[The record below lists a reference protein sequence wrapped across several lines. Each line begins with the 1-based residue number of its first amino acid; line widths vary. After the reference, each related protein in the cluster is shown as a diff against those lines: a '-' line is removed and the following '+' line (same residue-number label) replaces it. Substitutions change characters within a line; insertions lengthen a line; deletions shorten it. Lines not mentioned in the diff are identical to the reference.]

1 MKFSIGCDHAGPNY
15 KKVITEYLEKNGHSV
30 INRGTDTEESVD
42 YPDHAHA
49 VAEDVENRKSEVG
62 ILICGSANGVSMTAN
77 KYKKVRA
84 ALCWSKEIAKL
95 AKQHNNANIICIPS
109 RFIKVEEAI
118 KIIESFILE
127 KFEGGRHERR
137 IKKINENLY

>member
-1 MKFSIGCDHAGPNY
+1 MKILIGNDHAGYSLKLSIIKN
-15 KKVITEYLEKNGHSV
+15 LEDKYEFFDKGSYS
-30 INRGTDTEESVD
+30 DESVD
-42 YPDHAHA
+42 YPDYASIIA
-49 VAEDVENRKSEVG
+49 KEIQSKKGDLG
-62 ILICGSANGVSMTAN
+62 ILICGTGNGVCMTAN
-77 KYKKVRA
+77 KFKGIRA
-84 ALCWSKEIAKL
+84 VICWNKEIAKL

>member
-1 MKFSIGCDHAGPNY
+1 MKILIGNDHAGYSLKLSIIKN
-15 KKVITEYLEKNGHSV
+15 LEDKYEFFDKGSYS
-30 INRGTDTEESVD
+30 DESVD
-42 YPDHAHA
+42 YPDYASIIA
-49 VAEDVENRKSEVG
+49 KEIQSEKGDLG
-62 ILICGSANGVSMTAN
+62 ILICGTGNGVCMTAN
-77 KYKKVRA
+77 KFKGIRA
-84 ALCWSKEIAKL
+84 VICWNKEIAKL

-118 KIIESFILE
+118 KIIETFILE

>member
-1 MKFSIGCDHAGPNY
+1 MKILIGNDHAGYSLKLCIIKN
-15 KKVITEYLEKNGHSV
+15 LEDKYEFFDKGSYS
-30 INRGTDTEESVD
+30 DESVD
-42 YPDHAHA
+42 YPDYASIIA
-49 VAEDVENRKSEVG
+49 KEIQSEKGDLG
-62 ILICGSANGVSMTAN
+62 ILICGTGNGVCMTAN
-77 KYKKVRA
+77 KFKGIRA
-84 ALCWSKEIAKL
+84 VICWNKEIAKL

-118 KIIESFILE
+118 KIIETFILE

>member
-1 MKFSIGCDHAGPNY
+1 MKILIGNDHAGYSLKLSIIKN
-15 KKVITEYLEKNGHSV
+15 LEDKYEFFDKGSYS
-30 INRGTDTEESVD
+30 DESVD
-42 YPDHAHA
+42 YPDYASIIA
-49 VAEDVENRKSEVG
+49 KEIQSEKGDLG
-62 ILICGSANGVSMTAN
+62 IIICGTGNGVCMTAN
-77 KYKKVRA
+77 KFKGIRA
-84 ALCWSKEIAKL
+84 VICWNEEIAKL

>member
-1 MKFSIGCDHAGPNY
+1 MKILIGNDHAGYSLKLSIIKN
-15 KKVITEYLEKNGHSV
+15 LEDKYEFFDKGSYSN
-30 INRGTDTEESVD
+30 ESVD
-42 YPDHAHA
+42 YPDYASIIA
-49 VAEDVENRKSEVG
+49 KEIQSEKGDLG
-62 ILICGSANGVSMTAN
+62 ILICGTGNGVCMTAN
-77 KYKKVRA
+77 KFKGIRA
-84 ALCWSKEIAKL
+84 VICWNEEIAKL
-95 AKQHNNANIICIPS
+95 AKKHNNANIICMPS

>member
-1 MKFSIGCDHAGPNY
+1 MKILIGNDHAGYSLKLSIIKN
-15 KKVITEYLEKNGHSV
+15 LEDKYEFFDKGSYS
-30 INRGTDTEESVD
+30 DESVD
-42 YPDHAHA
+42 YPDYASIIA
-49 VAEDVENRKSEVG
+49 KEIQSKKGDLG
-62 ILICGSANGVSMTAN
+62 IIICGTGNGVCMTAN
-77 KYKKVRA
+77 KFKGIRA
-84 ALCWSKEIAKL
+84 VICWNEEIAKL

-109 RFIKVEEAI
+109 RFIKVEEAM

>member
-1 MKFSIGCDHAGPNY
+1 MKILIGNDHAGYSLKLSIIKN
-15 KKVITEYLEKNGHSV
+15 LEDKYEFIDKGSYS
-30 INRGTDTEESVD
+30 DESVD
-42 YPDHAHA
+42 YPDYASIIA
-49 VAEDVENRKSEVG
+49 KEIQSEKGDLG
-62 ILICGSANGVSMTAN
+62 ILICGTGNGVCMTAN
-77 KYKKVRA
+77 KFKGIRA
-84 ALCWSKEIAKL
+84 VICWNKEIAKL

-118 KIIESFILE
+118 KIIESFVLE

>member
-1 MKFSIGCDHAGPNY
+1 MKILIGNDHAGYSLKLSIIKN
-15 KKVITEYLEKNGHSV
+15 LEDKYEFIDKGSYS
-30 INRGTDTEESVD
+30 DESVD
-42 YPDHAHA
+42 YPDYASIIA
-49 VAEDVENRKSEVG
+49 KEIQSEKGDLG
-62 ILICGSANGVSMTAN
+62 ILICGTGNGVCMTAN
-77 KYKKVRA
+77 KFKGIRA
-84 ALCWSKEIAKL
+84 VICWNKEIAKL

>member
-1 MKFSIGCDHAGPNY
+1 MKILIGNDHAGYSLKLSIIKN
-15 KKVITEYLEKNGHSV
+15 LEDKYEFFDKGSYS
-30 INRGTDTEESVD
+30 DESVD
-42 YPDHAHA
+42 YPDYASIIA
-49 VAEDVENRKSEVG
+49 KEIQSEKGDLG
-62 ILICGSANGVSMTAN
+62 ILICGTGNGVCMTAN
-77 KYKKVRA
+77 KFKGIRA
-84 ALCWSKEIAKL
+84 VICWNEEIAKL

-109 RFIKVEEAI
+109 RFIKVEEAV

>member
-1 MKFSIGCDHAGPNY
+1 MKILIGNDHAGYSLKLSIIKN
-15 KKVITEYLEKNGHSV
+15 LEDKYEFFDKGSYS
-30 INRGTDTEESVD
+30 DESVD
-42 YPDHAHA
+42 YPDYASIIA
-49 VAEDVENRKSEVG
+49 KEIQSEKGDLG
-62 ILICGSANGVSMTAN
+62 IIICGTGNGVCMTAN
-77 KYKKVRA
+77 KFKGIRA
-84 ALCWSKEIAKL
+84 AICWNEEIAKL

>member
-1 MKFSIGCDHAGPNY
+1 MKILIGNDHAGYSLKLSIIKN
-15 KKVITEYLEKNGHSV
+15 LEDKYDFFDKGSYS
-30 INRGTDTEESVD
+30 DESVD
-42 YPDHAHA
+42 YPDYASIIA
-49 VAEDVENRKSEVG
+49 KEIQSEKGDLG
-62 ILICGSANGVSMTAN
+62 ILICGTGNGVCMTAN
-77 KYKKVRA
+77 KYKGIRA
-84 ALCWSKEIAKL
+84 VICWNEEIAKL
-95 AKQHNNANIICIPS
+95 AKQHNNANIICMPS

>member
-1 MKFSIGCDHAGPNY
+1 MKILIGNDHAGYSLKLSIIKN
-15 KKVITEYLEKNGHSV
+15 LEDKYEFLDKGSYS
-30 INRGTDTEESVD
+30 GESVD
-42 YPDHAHA
+42 YPDYASIIA
-49 VAEDVENRKSEVG
+49 KEIQSEKGDLG
-62 ILICGSANGVSMTAN
+62 ILICGTGNGVCMTAN
-77 KYKKVRA
+77 KFKGIRA
-84 ALCWSKEIAKL
+84 VICWNKEIARL

-109 RFIKVEEAI
+109 RFIKVKEAI

>member
-1 MKFSIGCDHAGPNY
+1 MKILIGNDHAGYSLKLSIIKN
-15 KKVITEYLEKNGHSV
+15 LESKYEFFDKGSNS
-30 INRGTDTEESVD
+30 DESVD
-42 YPDHAHA
+42 YPDYASIIA
-49 VAEDVENRKSEVG
+49 KEIQSEKGDLG
-62 ILICGSANGVSMTAN
+62 ILICGTGNGVCMTAN
-77 KYKKVRA
+77 KFKGIRA
-84 ALCWSKEIAKL
+84 VICWNKEIAKL
-95 AKQHNNANIICIPS
+95 AKKHNNANIICIPS

>member
-1 MKFSIGCDHAGPNY
+1 MKILIGNDHAGYSLKLSIIKN
-15 KKVITEYLEKNGHSV
+15 LEDKYEFFD
-30 INRGTDTEESVD
+30 RGSYSNESVD
-42 YPDHAHA
+42 YPDYASIIA
-49 VAEDVENRKSEVG
+49 KEIQSEKGDLG
-62 ILICGSANGVSMTAN
+62 ILICGTGNGVCMTAN
-77 KYKKVRA
+77 KFKGIRA
-84 ALCWSKEIAKL
+84 VICWNEEIAKL
-95 AKQHNNANIICIPS
+95 AKKHNNANIICIPS

>member
-1 MKFSIGCDHAGPNY
+1 MKILIGNDHAGYSLKLSIIKN
-15 KKVITEYLEKNGHSV
+15 LEDKYEFFD
-30 INRGTDTEESVD
+30 RGSYSNESVD
-42 YPDHAHA
+42 YPDYASIIA
-49 VAEDVENRKSEVG
+49 KEIISEKGDLG
-62 ILICGSANGVSMTAN
+62 ILICGTGNGVCMTAN
-77 KYKKVRA
+77 KFKGIRA
-84 ALCWSKEIAKL
+84 VICWNEEIAKL

>member
-1 MKFSIGCDHAGPNY
+1 MKILIGNDHAGYSLKLSIIKN
-15 KKVITEYLEKNGHSV
+15 LEDKYEFFDKGSYS
-30 INRGTDTEESVD
+30 DKSVD
-42 YPDHAHA
+42 YPDYASIIA
-49 VAEDVENRKSEVG
+49 KEIQSEKGDLG
-62 ILICGSANGVSMTAN
+62 ILICGTGNGVCMAAN
-77 KYKKVRA
+77 KFKGIRA
-84 ALCWSKEIAKL
+84 VICWNKEIAKL

-118 KIIESFILE
+118 KIIESFALE

>member
-1 MKFSIGCDHAGPNY
+1 MKILIGNDHAGYSLKLSIIKN
-15 KKVITEYLEKNGHSV
+15 LEDKYEFFDKGSYS
-30 INRGTDTEESVD
+30 DESVD
-42 YPDHAHA
+42 YTDYASIIA
-49 VAEDVENRKSEVG
+49 KEIQSEKGDLG
-62 ILICGSANGVSMTAN
+62 IIICGTGNGVCMTAN
-77 KYKKVRA
+77 KFKGIRA
-84 ALCWSKEIAKL
+84 VICWNEEIAKL

-109 RFIKVEEAI
+109 RFIKVEEAM

>member
-1 MKFSIGCDHAGPNY
+1 MKILIGNDHAGYSLKLSIIKN
-15 KKVITEYLEKNGHSV
+15 LESKYEFFDKGSNS
-30 INRGTDTEESVD
+30 DESVD
-42 YPDHAHA
+42 YPDYASTIA
-49 VAEDVENRKSEVG
+49 KEIQSEKGDLG
-62 ILICGSANGVSMTAN
+62 ILICGTGNGVCMTAN
-77 KYKKVRA
+77 KFKGIRA
-84 ALCWSKEIAKL
+84 VICWNKEIAKL

-109 RFIKVEEAI
+109 RFIKTEEAI

>member
-1 MKFSIGCDHAGPNY
+1 MKILIGNDHAGY
-15 KKVITEYLEKNGHSV
+15 SLKLSIIKNLKNKYEFFDKGSYS
-30 INRGTDTEESVD
+30 DESVD
-42 YPDHAHA
+42 YPDYASIIA
-49 VAEDVENRKSEVG
+49 KEIQSEKGDLG
-62 ILICGSANGVSMTAN
+62 IIICGTGNGVCMTAN
-77 KYKKVRA
+77 KFKGIRA
-84 ALCWSKEIAKL
+84 VICWNEEIAKL

>member
-1 MKFSIGCDHAGPNY
+1 MKILIGNDHAGYSLKLSIIKN
-15 KKVITEYLEKNGHSV
+15 LEDKYEFFD
-30 INRGTDTEESVD
+30 RGSYSNESVD
-42 YPDHAHA
+42 YPDYASIIA
-49 VAEDVENRKSEVG
+49 KEIQSEKGDLG
-62 ILICGSANGVSMTAN
+62 ILICGTGNGVCMTAN
-77 KYKKVRA
+77 KFKGIRA
-84 ALCWSKEIAKL
+84 VICWNKEIAKL

-109 RFIKVEEAI
+109 RFIKVEEAM

>member
-1 MKFSIGCDHAGPNY
+1 MKILIGNDHAGYSLKLSIIKN
-15 KKVITEYLEKNGHSV
+15 LEDKYEFFDKGSYS
-30 INRGTDTEESVD
+30 DESVD
-42 YPDHAHA
+42 YPDYASIIA
-49 VAEDVENRKSEVG
+49 KEIQSEKGDLG
-62 ILICGSANGVSMTAN
+62 ILICGTGNGVCMTAN
-77 KYKKVRA
+77 KFKGIRA
-84 ALCWSKEIAKL
+84 VICWNEEIAKL

-109 RFIKVEEAI
+109 RFIKVEEAL

>member
-1 MKFSIGCDHAGPNY
+1 MKILIGNDHAGYSLKLSIIKN
-15 KKVITEYLEKNGHSV
+15 LEDKYEFFDKGSYS
-30 INRGTDTEESVD
+30 DESVD
-42 YPDHAHA
+42 YPDYASIIA
-49 VAEDVENRKSEVG
+49 KEIQSEKGDLG
-62 ILICGSANGVSMTAN
+62 ILICGTGNGVCMTAN
-77 KYKKVRA
+77 KFKRIRA
-84 ALCWSKEIAKL
+84 VICWNEEIAKL

-109 RFIKVEEAI
+109 RFIKVEEAM

>member
-1 MKFSIGCDHAGPNY
+1 MKILIGNDHAGYSLKLSIIKN
-15 KKVITEYLEKNGHSV
+15 LEDKYEFFDKGSYS
-30 INRGTDTEESVD
+30 DESVD
-42 YPDHAHA
+42 YPDYASTIA
-49 VAEDVENRKSEVG
+49 KEIQSEKGDLG
-62 ILICGSANGVSMTAN
+62 ILICGTGNGVCMTAN
-77 KYKKVRA
+77 KFKGIRA
-84 ALCWSKEIAKL
+84 VICWNEEIAKL

-109 RFIKVEEAI
+109 RFIKVEEAM

>member
-1 MKFSIGCDHAGPNY
+1 MKILIGNDHAGYSLKLSIIKN
-15 KKVITEYLEKNGHSV
+15 LEDKYEFFDKGSYS
-30 INRGTDTEESVD
+30 DESVD
-42 YPDHAHA
+42 YPDYASIIA
-49 VAEDVENRKSEVG
+49 KEIQSKKGDLG
-62 ILICGSANGVSMTAN
+62 IIICGTGNGVCMTAN
-77 KYKKVRA
+77 KFKGIRA
-84 ALCWSKEIAKL
+84 VICWNEEIAKL